1 MLLKRFEHFKE
12 SNTNPVAELVAEP
25 AEYRF
30 DRLIRSENTYSFSGS
45 VPFSSV
51 HSLKPETIDKVFDF
65 AYSMVYTPKGYHR
78 SRRSGG
84 KKKRKNG
91 QKFADTFQGKIA
103 ECAACNYFY
112 KYDKSVYPDFNV
124 EGVGEWDSV
133 DLTVNNKEVAVKSTK
148 DYGQLLLLETKDWND
163 KGYYIPNI
171 KKGIYKYDY
180 VMLVRIK
187 PSCEDLLKKKKLLY
201 SKYVDRDEL
210 KQLVKSQKWSYDYA
224 GYITYDELLH
234 IIKNK
239 YILPQNG
246 LLNGKMPMDAE
257 NYYVQAYNMKQLDT
271 IFEKEENADV
281 L

>member
-1 MLLKRFEHFKE
+1 M
-12 SNTNPVAELVAEP
+12 
-25 AEYRF
+25 
-30 DRLIRSENTYSFSGS
+30 
-45 VPFSSV
+45 
-51 HSLKPETIDKVFDF
+51 
-65 AYSMVYTPKGYHR
+65 
-78 SRRSGG
+78 
-84 KKKRKNG
+84 
-91 QKFADTFQGKIA
+91 
-103 ECAACNYFY
+103 
-112 KYDKSVYPDFNV
+112 
-124 EGVGEWDSV
+124 
-133 DLTVNNKEVAVKSTK
+133 AVKSTK

-201 SKYVDRDEL
+201 SKYADRDEL

-224 GYITYDELLH
+224 GYITYDELLY

-271 IFEKEENADV
+271 IFEKEENEDV